1 MTHVDWHLFPKERD
15 KVKPGKY
22 YFVTF
27 EDGDVTVTRAM
38 RPSYGYHDEFG
49 GCLGDIVAFSEIELP
64 EPYNRRQRMS
74 KATIKRIFKHYGEQS
89 QLMKTQEE
97 LKELDEAISL
107 LLTLEMGTIEKKSA
121 VYKSNRDN
129 LIDHIAE
136 ELADVRIML
145 DQIAFGLGIEKSCA
159 EWRELKINR
168 QLKRME
174 ME

>member
-1 MTHVDWHLFPKERD
+1 M
-15 KVKPGKY
+15 
-22 YFVTF
+22 
-27 EDGDVTVTRAM
+27 
-38 RPSYGYHDEFG
+38 
-49 GCLGDIVAFSEIELP
+49 SEAKI
-64 EPYNRRQRMS
+64 Q
-74 KATIKRIFKHYGEQS
+74 RIFKHYGEQS
-89 QLMKTQEE
+89 QLAKTQEE